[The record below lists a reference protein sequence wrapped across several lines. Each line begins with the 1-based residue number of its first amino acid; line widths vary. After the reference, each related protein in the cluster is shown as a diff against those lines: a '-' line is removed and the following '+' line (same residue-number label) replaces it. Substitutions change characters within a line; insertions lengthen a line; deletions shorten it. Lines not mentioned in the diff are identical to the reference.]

1 MSNFE
6 RRPILLV
13 PSCKRTTAMEK
24 QFGPI
29 VTSVLLALTFG
40 CWLTAMVAPGWFLIE
55 IKTSSS
61 SLTSALGESPKM
73 KITTEVDMGLF
84 FINVCVNE
92 KCEQIDYEKMKTMK
106 NFHAMPELL
115 ELQAEG
121 VLAMALCTI
130 SALLVMI
137 PARSKSTRYLIALIL
152 MSIAVIFESI
162 LIYRMASAN
171 AEMDKIKKIERTL
184 LTGISMEVKLPY
196 SILIAGIGAL
206 FGILG
211 CVSSAG
217 MYRKSRDC
225 AQPGQVLNVFHAA
238 PATGFTILQ
247 ETY

>member
-1 MSNFE
+1 
-6 RRPILLV
+6 
-13 PSCKRTTAMEK
+13 MEK

-61 SLTSALGESPKM
+61 SLTSALLGESPKM

-106 NFHAMPELL
+106 NFHTMPELL

-171 AEMDKIKKIERTL
+171 AEIDKIKKIERTL

-211 CVSSAG
+211 CVSSAV

>member
-1 MSNFE
+1 
-6 RRPILLV
+6 
-13 PSCKRTTAMEK
+13 MEK
-24 QFGPI
+24 QFGSI

-40 CWLTAMVAPGWFLIE
+40 CWLTALVAPGWFLIE

-61 SLTSALGESPKM
+61 SSSLTSSPFGESPKK

-171 AEMDKIKKIERTL
+171 TEMDKIKKIERTL
-184 LTGISMEVKLPY
+184 LTGISMEMKLPY

-211 CVSSAG
+211 CISSAG

>member
-1 MSNFE
+1 MHFWSFGYSS
-6 RRPILLV
+6 LV
-13 PSCKRTTAMEK
+13 KNNY
-24 QFGPI
+24 
-29 VTSVLLALTFG
+29 
-40 CWLTAMVAPGWFLIE
+40 E
-55 IKTSSS
+55 IKVKRQ
-61 SLTSALGESPKM
+61 LP
-73 KITTEVDMGLF
+73 F
-84 FINVCVNE
+84 FFCI
-92 KCEQIDYEKMKTMK
+92 
-106 NFHAMPELL
+106 AELL

-217 MYRKSRDC
+217 MYRKSRDG

>member
-1 MSNFE
+1 
-6 RRPILLV
+6 
-13 PSCKRTTAMEK
+13 MEK
-24 QFGPI
+24 QFGSI

-40 CWLTAMVAPGWFLIE
+40 CWLTALVAPGWFLIE

-171 AEMDKIKKIERTL
+171 TEMDKIKKIERTL

-211 CVSSAG
+211 CISSAG

>member
-1 MSNFE
+1 
-6 RRPILLV
+6 
-13 PSCKRTTAMEK
+13 MEK

-171 AEMDKIKKIERTL
+171 TEMDKIKKIERTL

>member
-1 MSNFE
+1 
-6 RRPILLV
+6 
-13 PSCKRTTAMEK
+13 MEK

-171 AEMDKIKKIERTL
+171 TEMDKIKKIERTL

-211 CVSSAG
+211 CISSAG

>member
-1 MSNFE
+1 
-6 RRPILLV
+6 
-13 PSCKRTTAMEK
+13 MEK
-24 QFGPI
+24 QFGSI

-40 CWLTAMVAPGWFLIE
+40 CWLTALVAPGWFLIE

-61 SLTSALGESPKM
+61 SSSLTSSPFGESPKK

-171 AEMDKIKKIERTL
+171 TEMDKIKKIERTL

-211 CVSSAG
+211 CISSAG

>member
-1 MSNFE
+1 
-6 RRPILLV
+6 
-13 PSCKRTTAMEK
+13 MEK

-61 SLTSALGESPKM
+61 SPSLTSALLGESPKM

-171 AEMDKIKKIERTL
+171 TEMDKIKKIERTL

-211 CVSSAG
+211 CISSAG

>member
-1 MSNFE
+1 
-6 RRPILLV
+6 
-13 PSCKRTTAMEK
+13 MEK

-61 SLTSALGESPKM
+61 SPSLTSALLGESPKM

-137 PARSKSTRYLIALIL
+137 PARSKSTRYLFALIL

-211 CVSSAG
+211 CVSSAV

>member
-1 MSNFE
+1 
-6 RRPILLV
+6 
-13 PSCKRTTAMEK
+13 MEK
-24 QFGPI
+24 QFGSI

-40 CWLTAMVAPGWFLIE
+40 CWLTALVAPGWFLLE
-55 IKTSSS
+55 IKTSSSSS
-61 SLTSALGESPKM
+61 SLTSALFEESPKK

-130 SALLVMI
+130 SALLVTI
-137 PARSKSTRYLIALIL
+137 PARSKSTRYLFALIL
-152 MSIAVIFESI
+152 MSIAVILESI

-171 AEMDKIKKIERTL
+171 AKMDKIKKIEHTL
-184 LTGISMEVKLPY
+184 LAGISMEVKLPY

-211 CVSSAG
+211 CVSSAV

>member
-1 MSNFE
+1 
-6 RRPILLV
+6 
-13 PSCKRTTAMEK
+13 MEK
-24 QFGPI
+24 QFGSI

-171 AEMDKIKKIERTL
+171 TEMDKIKKIERTL

-211 CVSSAG
+211 CISSAG

>member
-1 MSNFE
+1 
-6 RRPILLV
+6 
-13 PSCKRTTAMEK
+13 MEK

-61 SLTSALGESPKM
+61 SSSLTSALLGESPKM

-171 AEMDKIKKIERTL
+171 TEMDKIKKIERTL

-211 CVSSAG
+211 CISSAG

>member
-1 MSNFE
+1 
-6 RRPILLV
+6 
-13 PSCKRTTAMEK
+13 MEK

-40 CWLTAMVAPGWFLIE
+40 CWLTALVAPGWFLIE

-61 SLTSALGESPKM
+61 SPSLTSALLGESPKM

-171 AEMDKIKKIERTL
+171 TEMDKIKKIERTL

-211 CVSSAG
+211 CISSAG

>member
-1 MSNFE
+1 
-6 RRPILLV
+6 
-13 PSCKRTTAMEK
+13 MEK

-61 SLTSALGESPKM
+61 SPSLTSALLGESPKM

-211 CVSSAG
+211 CISSAG